1 MVVGEVTVEDLKAI
15 GTQIEKRPD
24 FNFVTGFAISCMA
37 ANIAEEEAQKKSA
50 AQNPQARAAFMQH
63 RYDH

>member
-15 GTQIEKRPD
+15 GTQIEKQPD

-37 ANIAEEEAQKKSA
+37 ANIAEEKKSA
-50 AQNPQARAAFMQH
+50 AQSPQARAAFMKH